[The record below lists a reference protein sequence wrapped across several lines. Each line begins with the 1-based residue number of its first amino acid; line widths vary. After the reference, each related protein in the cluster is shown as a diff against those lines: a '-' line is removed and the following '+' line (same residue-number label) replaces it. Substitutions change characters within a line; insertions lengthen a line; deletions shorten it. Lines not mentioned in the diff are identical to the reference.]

1 MNFNKHW
8 NLVGKHAFLGASKFH
23 WLNDDEEK
31 LISRYNSALAVER
44 GTQLHDYACQA
55 IKLRRKQPRTK
66 ETVNQYI
73 NDAIAY
79 KMTPEQPLYYSDNC
93 FGTADTICFKN
104 NLLRIHDLKT
114 GATPAHM
121 EQLMIYAAL
130 FCLEYNYE
138 PKDIDIELRI
148 YQSDDVEVLVPE
160 PEKIKAIMDII
171 IHADQII
178 DKLKQEEI

>member
-1 MNFNKHW
+1 MNFNRHY
-8 NLVGKHAFLGASKFH
+8 NLVGKHAFLGASKYH

-31 LISRYNSALAVER
+31 LISRYNIALAVER

-55 IKLRRKQPRTK
+55 IRLRRKQPRTK

-114 GATPAHM
+114 GATLAHM

-160 PEKIKAIMDII
+160 PEKIKEIMDII

>member
-8 NLVGKHAFLGASKFH
+8 NLIGKHAFLGASKFH
-23 WLNDDEEK
+23 WLNDDEEA
-31 LISRYNSALAVER
+31 LISRYNGALAVER

-66 ETVNQYI
+66 ETVNQYV

-93 FGTADTICFKN
+93 FGTADTICFRN

-114 GATPAHM
+114 GSSPTHM

-148 YQSDDVEVLVPE
+148 YQSDDVSILNPE

-171 IHADQII
+171 IHDDQII